1 MTNYF
6 KLSLLTTF
14 IKLSPLTFIRLFS
27 GLIRSKLSAIYVGI
41 GLIGIFG
48 QFNQLLLFFTT
59 FGSMGLVVSLQQQ
72 ISKNRALKNIIK
84 IKYVKGTILSTQ
96 IFCILFLLIFY
107 FIFRNQIITYIF
119 PKNFV
124 YTFYVDCLVV
134 FLPLNILSS
143 NYMEAF
149 FSSYEKYNLYVK
161 SSIILTILLLV
172 FFIPGI
178 IFYGINGMFL
188 NLIIGEILIFFLE
201 LFFLKCRS
209 LMDLLM
215 WLYHY

>member
-107 FIFRNQIITYIF
+107 FIFRNQIITYISQ
-119 PKNFV
+119 K
-124 YTFYVDCLVV
+124 
-134 FLPLNILSS
+134 ILFTHF
-143 NYMEAF
+143 M
-149 FSSYEKYNLYVK
+149 
-161 SSIILTILLLV
+161 
-172 FFIPGI
+172 
-178 IFYGINGMFL
+178 
-188 NLIIGEILIFFLE
+188 
-201 LFFLKCRS
+201 
-209 LMDLLM
+209 
-215 WLYHY
+215 